1 MPAKE
6 GLGARGRAAE
16 PRQGM
21 RGGFWRAFL
30 KREAGVCAR
39 RSVDELWTGNALR
52 IVSRL
57 WKCTG
62 MRDFERA
69 EEKSDVREF
78 SLIFPSTLAGPV
90 HPVSV
95 ESMAGGHSLS
105 VPHSSE
111 KLRGCPSEHSASRI
125 WDPPALGTG
134 SPWVLK

>member
-30 KREAGVCAR
+30 KREAGVCAG

-78 SLIFPSTLAGPV
+78 LSDLPE
-90 HPVSV
+90 HPGRSC
-95 ESMAGGHSLS
+95 A
-105 VPHSSE
+105 PR
-111 KLRGCPSEHSASRI
+111 LRGEHGWRALSLC
-125 WDPPALGTG
+125 PAL
-134 SPWVLK
+134 